1 MAIKIARM
9 QSGEDVIADIKEIR
23 ESAESTKALAYEF
36 EGAFTIQI
44 MQNPEDYFQEEN
56 VDPIESLLDMQIQFF
71 PWSPLTKG
79 RNLVT
84 LLSVVAISDPHER
97 VMQGYQEVLEKFK
110 KLNTDDAKIDYSQT
124 PPTNLLVGESAGDG

>member
-23 ESAESTKALAYEF
+23 ESPTSTKALAYEF
-36 EGAFTIQI
+36 GEAFSIQI
-44 MQNPEDYFQEEN
+44 MQNPEDYFEEQGK
-56 VDPIESLLDMQIQFF
+56 DPLESLKDMQIQFF

-97 VMQGYQEVLEKFK
+97 VLEGYNEVLEKTK
-110 KLNTDDAKIDYSQT
+110 RLKTDDAKIDYSQT
-124 PPTNLLVGESAGDG
+124 PPADLFVGQSDGDG

>member
-23 ESAESTKALAYEF
+23 ESPESTKALAYEF
-36 EGAFTIQI
+36 GEAFTIQI
-44 MQNPEDYFQEEN
+44 MQNPEDYFQEEGK
-56 VDPIESLLDMQIQFF
+56 DPIESLQDMQIQFF

-84 LLSVVAISDPHER
+84 LLSVVAISDAHDR

-110 KLNTDDAKIDYSQT
+110 KLKTDDAKIDYSQT
-124 PPTNLLVGESAGDG
+124 PPADLLVGESAGDG

>member
-23 ESAESTKALAYEF
+23 ESSESTKALAYEF
-36 EGAFTIQI
+36 EEAFTIQI
-44 MQNPEDYFQEEN
+44 MQNPEDYFQEEGK
-56 VDPIESLLDMQIQFF
+56 DPIESLQDMQIQFF

-84 LLSVVAISDPHER
+84 LLSVVP
-97 VMQGYQEVLEKFK
+97 
-110 KLNTDDAKIDYSQT
+110 DAPKPIT
-124 PPTNLLVGESAGDG
+124 V

>member
-23 ESAESTKALAYEF
+23 ESSESTKALAYEF
-36 EGAFTIQI
+36 EEAFTIQI
-44 MQNPEDYFQEEN
+44 MQNPEDYFQEEGK
-56 VDPIESLLDMQIQFF
+56 DPIESLQDMQIQFF

-84 LLSVVAISDPHER
+84 LLSVVAISDPHEK
-97 VMQGYQEVLEKFK
+97 VMQGYQEVLE
-110 KLNTDDAKIDYSQT
+110 LSLIHI
-124 PPTNLLVGESAGDG
+124 